1 MSFEQQV
8 KERAQELKNFFKKGV
23 NIVGSYSKKGWDKV
37 KNLRK

>member
-8 KERAQELKNFFKKGV
+8 KERTHELKNLFSKGIKV
-23 NIVGSYSKKGWDKV
+23 VSKYSKKGWVKV